1 MMNMH
6 YPHNENNAR
15 SPAMTSTSTGEKDEP
30 ALPIP
35 SSSHGEG
42 ATGEQAEHGYHVER
56 YIEHIEVEETAA
68 TNGTR
73 LIIVYIAAFLALLS
87 FITFVITEDPRM
99 LLGTSVLAYPL
110 YKIVDYYF
118 GRPQDRR

>member
-6 YPHNENNAR
+6 RPDNENQTK
-15 SPAMTSTSTGEKDEP
+15 SPAMTSASAEEKYKP
-30 ALPIP
+30 AVPLP
-35 SSSHGEG
+35 SSHRGG
-42 ATGEQAEHGYHVER
+42 ATEEKTEPGYHMER
-56 YIEHIEVEETAA
+56 YIEHVEVEETAA

-87 FITFVITEDPRM
+87 LISFVITKDPRM
-99 LLGTSVLAYPL
+99 LPGISVLAYPL

-118 GRPQDRR
+118 GRPEDRR